1 MNKLQKL
8 YYRIFYKDC
17 KFEDV
22 DYYGFFTNGERLH
35 GIILGHN
42 PILVW
47 NSLESRGHYACNGC
61 SHTYNQPITAEE
73 LMIIKE
79 RK

>member
-17 KFEDV
+17 AFEDE
-22 DYYGFFTNGERLH
+22 DNDAFYYGFFSNGERLH

-42 PILVW
+42 PIIVRDHWNKLHYKCGDCAKMLGLV
-47 NSLESRGHYACNGC
+47 
-61 SHTYNQPITAEE
+61 T
-73 LMIIKE
+73 
-79 RK
+79 